1 MTFRGQCTD
10 VLSGRNESTFH
21 PYSRAHTC
29 LSHEH
34 PISTCT
40 VITRTVGHFRTS
52 GAHIEDVIPINKC
65 SRILPQAHH
74 DRHTSHSIEHPHHT
88 VCLLSALSTVACLFA
103 PKNDVPSFLS
113 MRREVYTVRIL
124 TIDRSTGHSL
134 HSCLLTAHHVCSL
147 HVHQAKSRIER
158 GTDHVYCRGSLGS
171 ICPTGCV
178 SRCNVDI
185 ATGCLPNWVL

>member
-1 MTFRGQCTD
+1 MTFRGRCTD

-21 PYSRAHTC
+21 LYSRAHTC

-52 GAHIEDVIPINKC
+52 RAHIEDVIPINKC

-103 PKNDVPSFLS
+103 PKKRRPFLPSYPS
-113 MRREVYTVRIL
+113 GGKYTPSGYL
-124 TIDRSTGHSL
+124 RSTGRQATLSIHACSP
-134 HSCLLTAHHVCSL
+134 LTTCA
-147 HVHQAKSRIER
+147 RF
-158 GTDHVYCRGSLGS
+158 TS
-171 ICPTGCV
+171 IKLRAG
-178 SRCNVDI
+178 
-185 ATGCLPNWVL
+185 

>member
-52 GAHIEDVIPINKC
+52 GAHIEDVIRIKKC

-103 PKNDVPSFLS
+103 PKKRRPFLPIHQEVSIHRQDTYDRQVDRPLSPFMLAHRSPRVLASRPSS
-113 MRREVYTVRIL
+113 
-124 TIDRSTGHSL
+124 
-134 HSCLLTAHHVCSL
+134 
-147 HVHQAKSRIER
+147 
-158 GTDHVYCRGSLGS
+158 
-171 ICPTGCV
+171 
-178 SRCNVDI
+178 
-185 ATGCLPNWVL
+185 